1 MNAKKKVLDAL
12 ITLLEQKGGSGT
24 ERIRQNVIHNPGF
37 MLSDILDSVDKV
49 EFFLLL
55 EEACK
60 ISVPDEHQDQL
71 ETFGQV
77 IDYVDKEI
85 CP

>member
-1 MNAKKKVLDAL
+1 MSTQMKVLNTL
-12 ITLLEQKGGSGT
+12 ILLLEQKAVLGT
-24 ERIRQNVIHNPGF
+24 DRTRADIIGNPCF

-55 EEACK
+55 ENAFN
-60 ISVPDEHQDQL
+60 INVPDQDQDLL
-71 ETFGQV
+71 ETFAQV
-77 IDYVDKEI
+77 VEYVDKVL